1 MIKIEVKDFLNASA
15 AYNFLLSYDKK
26 YPSSLFPKGNE
37 KKLYNLSKDAL
48 IKILWL
54 IHINKTIKSTQ
65 YPILVNRTKING
77 VASYIAQSLGYNEKN
92 VRSFMYLLTTL
103 KKAQP
108 TFILW
113 LAGNKFTTGELNT
126 LAKKENLEIFSKA
139 LKDLA
144 LNANYVVNPLATKS
158 ADGTSPINRTMKKNI
173 SKKFLLI
180 GAGIATFLILKKKI

>member
-1 MIKIEVKDFLNASA
+1 MIKVEVKDFLNASA

-54 IHINKTIKSTQ
+54 IHINQTIKSTQ

-77 VASYIAQSLGYNEKN
+77 VAAYIAQSLGYNKKN

-108 TFILW
+108 TFLLW
-113 LAGNKFTTGELNT
+113 LAGNKFTTGELNQ
-126 LAKKENLEIFSKA
+126 LAKKENLEMFSKA

-144 LNANYVVNPLATKS
+144 LNANYIVNPLATKS
-158 ADGTSPINRTMKKNI
+158 ADGTSPINREMKKNI
-173 SKKFLLI
+173 SKKILLI

>member
-1 MIKIEVKDFLNASA
+1 MIKVEVKDFLNASA

-37 KKLYNLSKDAL
+37 KKLYNLSKEGL

-54 IHINKTIKSTQ
+54 IHINQTIKSTQ

-77 VASYIAQSLGYNEKN
+77 VAAYIAQSLGYNEKN

-108 TFILW
+108 TLLLW
-113 LAGNKFTTGELNT
+113 LAGNKFTAGELNN

-144 LNANYVVNPLATKS
+144 LNANYIVNPLATKS
-158 ADGTSPINRTMKKNI
+158 ADGTSPINRETKKAIN
-173 SKKFLLI
+173 KKLLLI